1 MFEGK
6 VLVISVINQ
15 LLKATTLFLE
25 IIMQSGLQG
34 QSLWSRPQY
43 IYQYALCI
51 YFYKQWFVTI
61 NYNDQEGPI
70 NVENTKECYKYFTN
84 DLPCAI

>member
-1 MFEGK
+1 MFESK

-43 IYQYALCI
+43 IYALCI

-70 NVENTKECYKYFTN
+70 NVENTKECWKYFTI